1 MLGLSPENHN
11 PEEPTMN
18 PLRKVKTTIAII
30 VLMTLCGARVT
41 SGAEAKQD
49 AKAPTG
55 EEGERIP
62 VL

>member
-11 PEEPTMN
+11 RRTNHEP
-18 PLRKVKTTIAII
+18 IAQSENNDRDHRPDDP
-30 VLMTLCGARVT
+30 VRSQSNG
-41 SGAEAKQD
+41 GAEAKQD
-49 AKAPTG
+49 SLTG